1 MHSEAFLSEILP
13 AELEEIRKRRETL
26 DMDTDSLDAQMSVD
40 RDIVGLALSG
50 GGIRSATFSLGVIQS
65 LAKHGLLR
73 HVDYLSTV
81 SGGGYIGSCLSA
93 LLNDPDNRPEGDRFP
108 LRYTSGNRETPALTH
123 LRNSSNFLSPGG
135 LLNKLR
141 LPNLLLRGV
150 IMMLFVFLPFIM
162 LAVFV
167 TEVAYEFGPHW
178 DNLPK
183 LAILSVGVFLVLA
196 IAFPFLLKLLRRV
209 FDWRW
214 RNRFELLLTVPL
226 LVAGVVLA
234 LVPMMHLTRNSIEH
248 STEQVR
254 AALENLGWQGVWW
267 LAAVIVAILLLF
279 MLAGKASENVSKLRG
294 KLLLGIVG
302 LLGPAILFSIYLLLC
317 LWQIDSPFIPAGSDK
332 VLNQAVA
339 CGDTPCLVE
348 DDATDK
354 HRHMQPLG
362 LLKALAASDP
372 TPEEKADLLHVL
384 KGRNIE
390 FYDDAIV
397 TCVSDVPCDAAPRGS
412 WKQDTRTWL
421 IVDNWDDNPAKR
433 ALCPPGP
440 DHDLKY
446 RLIELTEEQK
456 WIKQNCTYFERVSE
470 RSLGISG
477 AQLFLFTNPRDLW
490 FAGTFLFLLAF
501 NRLFLDINITS
512 PHGFYRDR
520 LSRAFLFKVRGDDTE
535 QIDTLKLSGLNAD
548 GTAAPYHLINTAL
561 NLQGSNDPGL
571 RGRMSDFFVFAKH
584 HTGSEHTG
592 YVPTIDMEKYDRHL
606 DLATA
611 AAISGAAAAPNM
623 GTTTSRSLIF
633 IMTLLNIRLGY
644 WLPNPRIV
652 SRRWWLKRFRL
663 SGARSTLIWNEALG
677 NLDASHSHVNVSDGG
692 HIENLAIYPLLKR
705 RCRFIVAVDGEAD
718 PHMTFG
724 GLVTLMRF
732 ARIDLGIDINMDLEG
747 LRKNKRGDSKQGW
760 TYGEIRYGDGEIG
773 HLLYIKLSV
782 CGKEPEYVRAYRAK
796 HAEYPHESTADQFF
810 SEEQFE
816 AYRALGAY
824 IAEDMF
830 AHLSKLE
837 GFRDIRGVTA
847 TQP

>member
-1 MHSEAFLSEILP
+1 MHSEAFLSKVLP

-26 DMDTDSLDAQMSVD
+26 DMDTESLRTQNGVD
-40 RDIVGLALSG
+40 RNLVGLALSG

-93 LLNDPDNRPEGDRFP
+93 LLNDPDNRPDGDRFP
-108 LRYTSGNRETPALTH
+108 LRYTSGNRETAALTH

-150 IMMLFVFLPFIM
+150 VMMLFVFLPFIM
-162 LAVFV
+162 LAVFA
-167 TEVAYEFGPHW
+167 TEAAYEFGPHW
-178 DNLPK
+178 DNLPT
-183 LAILSVGVFLVLA
+183 LVIISVGVFLVLA
-196 IAFPFLLKLLRRV
+196 IAFPFLLKLLRGV

-214 RNRFELLLTVPL
+214 RNRFELLLTIPL
-226 LVAGVVLA
+226 LIGGVTLL

-254 AALENLGWQGVWW
+254 AAIENLGWQGVWW
-267 LAAVIVAILLLF
+267 AAAVIIAILLLF

-294 KLLLGIVG
+294 KVLLGIVG
-302 LLGPAILFSIYLLLC
+302 LLGPAILFTIYLLLC
-317 LWQIDSPFIPAGSDK
+317 LWQIDSPFIPAGSDR
-332 VLNQAVA
+332 VLNEAVA

-348 DDATDK
+348 EGAADMHHK
-354 HRHMQPLG
+354 LQPLG

-372 TPEEKADLLHVL
+372 TPTTKADLLHAL
-384 KGRNIE
+384 EGRSIE

-397 TCVSDVPCDAAPRGS
+397 SCVSDVPCDEAPSGS
-412 WKQDTRTWL
+412 WEDDKRVWL
-421 IVDNWDDNPAKR
+421 VVDNWRPDAAKR
-433 ALCPPGP
+433 ALCPSKA

-446 RLIELTEEQK
+446 KLVGLTEEQA

-477 AQLFLFTNPRDLW
+477 AQLFLFTNSRDLW

-520 LSRAFLFKVRGDDTE
+520 LSRAFLFKARSDETE
-535 QIDTLKLSGLNAD
+535 QIDALKLSELNAE

-561 NLQGSNDPGL
+561 NLQGSKDPSL

-592 YVPTIDMEKYDRHL
+592 YVPTVDMEKYDKHL

-611 AAISGAAAAPNM
+611 VAISGAAAAPNM
-623 GTTTSRSLIF
+623 GTTTSRALIF
-633 IMTLLNIRLGY
+633 VMTLLNIRLGY
-644 WLPNPRIV
+644 WLPNPSFV
-652 SRRWWLKRFRL
+652 ASNAWLKRFRL

-677 NLDASHSHVNVSDGG
+677 SLDANRTHVNVSDGG

-718 PHMTFG
+718 PDMSFG

-732 ARIDLGIDINMDLEG
+732 ARIDLGIDITMDLES

-760 TYGEIRYGDGEIG
+760 TYGKIEYGDGEIG
-773 HLLYIKLSV
+773 HLLYMKLSV
-782 CGKEPEYVRAYRAK
+782 TGKEPEYVRSYRAK
-796 HAEYPHESTADQFF
+796 NIEYPHESTADQFF

-824 IAEDMF
+824 IAEGMF

-837 GFRDIRGVTA
+837 GFRDMRGVTA
-847 TQP
+847 T